1 MARSAYI
8 YLVRIKATGTL
19 IGAFTVKHEARTWTD
34 RWRGGV
40 YLLDDLQLSRMPDG
54 GYELPDKQGKNQ
66 DRVGKMKTPE
76 RIYQLALSLWL
87 RVVDKRGGPPGV
99 PGPAG
104 TVSRGTRTSRRR
116 RPPSGS

>member
-54 GYELPDKQGKNQ
+54 GYANFLISKEETKIEWEK
-66 DRVGKMKTPE
+66 
-76 RIYQLALSLWL
+76 
-87 RVVDKRGGPPGV
+87 
-99 PGPAG
+99 
-104 TVSRGTRTSRRR
+104 
-116 RPPSGS
+116 